1 MRKLLLF
8 IMPVLFGLPLWAQTP
23 CLTMEESMLEA
34 EHDVPYA
41 EGLEEVRAMAED
53 FEAGRIDVSR
63 EDDFKEVV
71 IPVVVHVLYR
81 LEENNISSEQIHTQI
96 EALNRDFNAV
106 NADRDKIPEV
116 WRNLSTSAKFTFKL
130 ADRDPDGNWT
140 TGITRKQTDVKNIGT
155 EERYYLPASGGVA
168 PWNQAFYMNIWV
180 CELEG
185 NSLGFAILP
194 SSSMSSRDGIVM
206 APRAFGT
213 IGTAKAPYNQGR
225 TLVHEVGHYFGLRH
239 LWGDDNE
246 SCGATDYID
255 DTPKQ
260 RSENYGCAGYP
271 SVSCSNG
278 PHGDM
283 FMNYMDYSN
292 DTCALLF
299 TKRQVEFMQL
309 IMKRNR
315 RAMFYS
321 TGVTGMEER
330 TNYRWTVYPNPSE
343 GVIHIEFGE
352 DIPEEVVVMNTLG
365 GIVARLSSP
374 RSIERIDLGELPA
387 GVYYLRSHDH
397 HQTLIIR

>member
-1 MRKLLLF
+1 
-8 IMPVLFGLPLWAQTP
+8 
-23 CLTMEESMLEA
+23 MLEA

-271 SVSCSNG
+271 SVSCNNG

-283 FMNYMDYSN
+283 FMNYMDYGN

-321 TGVTGMEER
+321 TGVTGMKER
-330 TNYRWTVYPNPSE
+330 TSYRWTVYPNPSE